1 MMKKLQMDDEEKRL
15 KEKIDRLK
23 EIERFIQNKC
33 VTNFNMSDN
42 QGQWKVKAAAII
54 HKSTNLRLF
63 FCILN
68 QNIE

>member
-42 QGQWKVKAAAII
+42 QGQ
-54 HKSTNLRLF
+54 
-63 FCILN
+63 
-68 QNIE
+68 